1 MLPVPT
7 RLKFH
12 GNTHAAKQFKRF
24 ALSQLEI
31 LKKQMSF
38 QGLKQG
44 VRRVSPFEGVLIECV
59 SKFGLHVVNVFVAPI
74 SYGVS
79 NKGYELQKYEYLN
92 KVDEKIVVV
101 PFYCA
106 GVITGSSY
114 FQTFDVDNTVV
125 PVKIGFLWSELFNK
139 RTYSGRSFIQVKNPA
154 LETGHGGTPM
164 LAINSC
170 NDSSTDDPVTHIRA
184 ALSWMHSECALVGVP
199 VDLIN
204 DITSLPM
211 DTVITTDSR
220 AAQFTIKQVEI
231 LCNGQ
236 TSASFNETNDILY
249 VASLVGSNHIFVWEI
264 GFIMDTVTGEYNW
277 NVVNNGDFI
286 VESIYTCYPIFVDK
300 YGDIHGIYKNGT
312 SVYESDCIAY
322 NNYIIEEDFGSG
334 SVDFDGSCHAHY
346 STEYYKVGVSYST
359 TPVPSYI
366 STGNTGFISNV
377 VKDAQIDGMSI
388 NYNSSQTNT
397 VHSTSGDGLQT
408 LDTVSDENYVL
419 AGVSMPSGSQHVQW
433 SGPDGIG
440 YGTFED
446 TAGGEPRSIIGMV
459 WNKNK
464 IKYGNTIFGN
474 SRCDGWGRIDP
485 ALGYPTGMIN
495 PLPDTEEITYGEIH
509 IPFSIEDAEGRR
521 VFVCIDNSVSPPITI
536 EGIYYRKWSNQAE
549 ENIIIRLNDIDITDI
564 VFSPQIDDTEGNVI
578 ERYSLFTENEF
589 RHIGLFF

>member
-1 MLPVPT
+1 MLPVPP

-59 SKFGLHVVNVFVAPI
+59 SKFGLHVVNVFVVPI

-79 NKGYELQKYEYLN
+79 DKGYELQKYEHLK

-106 GVITGSSY
+106 GAITSSNY

-125 PVKIGFLWSELFNK
+125 PVKIDSLWSELFNK

-184 ALSWMHSECALVGVP
+184 TLSWMHSECALVGAP

-204 DITSLPM
+204 DTTSLPM

-236 TSASFNETNDILY
+236 ASASFNETNDILY

-264 GFIMDTVTGEYNW
+264 GFIMDAVTGEYNW

-286 VESIYTCYPIFVDK
+286 VESPYICYPVFVDK
-300 YGDIHGIYKNGT
+300 YGDIHGIYKKGT
-312 SVYESDCIAY
+312 SVNEPGCIAY
-322 NNYIIEEDFGSG
+322 NNYLIEEALGSG

-346 STEYYKVGVSYST
+346 STEYYKIEISYST
-359 TPVPSYI
+359 TPIPSYI
-366 STGNTGFISNV
+366 STGNTGFISNM

-408 LDTVSDENYVL
+408 LDNVHDDNYIL
-419 AGVSMPSGSQHVQW
+419 AGVPMPSWSQHIQW
-433 SGPDGIG
+433 SGPAG
-440 YGTFED
+440 YGTYEEI
-446 TAGGEPRSIIGMV
+446 AGGEPRFTIGMV

-464 IKYGNTIFGN
+464 IKFSNTVWGN
-474 SRCDGWGRIDP
+474 SFGDSWSRTP
-485 ALGYPTGMIN
+485 
-495 PLPDTEEITYGEIH
+495 PDIEEIIYGEIH
-509 IPFSIEDAEGRR
+509 IPFSIDDAEGRR